1 MSSRKPRA
9 IQWEESM
16 SRNLF
21 QSLKLSNV
29 AKITAVLILLASGLA
44 VAPADAQEQ
53 SQSQT
58 ANSNPPKPSQSQ
70 PVQELPAS
78 PPAKP
83 ADVSS
88 IDAIM
93 AATYDVISGPAG
105 QKRDWDRFRSLF
117 LPGARLIAAGP
128 KKSGEI
134 GARTLTPDEYAKFGE
149 PYFAKN
155 GFTESEL
162 ARHTDRFG
170 NIAQIF
176 STYASRHDAKD
187 AAPFARGINSF
198 QLLFDGTRWWIVT
211 IYWEEETAANPVPAE
226 FLPAAH

>member
-1 MSSRKPRA
+1 MRRTTFHFPKTRGAARTFGVLMS
-9 IQWEESM
+9 
-16 SRNLF
+16 
-21 QSLKLSNV
+21 
-29 AKITAVLILLASGLA
+29 LLLGIAA
-44 VAPADAQEQ
+44 APARAQEQ
-53 SQSQT
+53 TPSQAPSP
-58 ANSNPPKPSQSQ
+58 NPPKPSQSQ
-70 PVQELPAS
+70 SAQELPAP
-78 PPAKP
+78 PPARA

-88 IDAIM
+88 IDAIL

-128 KKSGEI
+128 RKSGEI

-155 GFTESEL
+155 SFTESEL

-198 QLLFDGTRWWIVT
+198 QLMFDGTRWWIVT
-211 IYWEEETAANPVPAE
+211 IYWEEETAMNPVPAE
-226 FLPAAH
+226 FLPASR